1 MPIAVRQLN
10 FVYNPKTPFEKHALK
25 DVNLEVADGEFLCIV
40 GHTGSGKS
48 TFVQHLNALVQV
60 QSGFVEVNGL
70 DLTLKKKKLRREML
84 KQLRGQVGMVF
95 QYPEYQLFASSVEA
109 DVAFGPQNMKL
120 SKEEVDER
128 VREAIKAVGLDFGE
142 VAAKSPF
149 ELSGGEKRR
158 VALAGVLAMRPSVLV
173 LDEPTAGLDPRGKKE
188 ILDLVVDLR
197 NNYGKTIVM
206 ISHDMNE
213 VYEYS
218 TRVAVFVDGT
228 VKYDLPPEELF
239 KKAEELEAIGLEMPQ
254 MAALSNRLE
263 ASGVHLNSRPR
274 TVSGMLREIL
284 DYAQAHGRL
293 PARKEES

>member
-284 DYAQAHGRL
+284 DYAQAHGML